1 MQMEETHR
9 PQEHEQRRATT
20 GSRRDPRGSFEDCR
34 CARRNRTF
42 LPLRQQQAFQSDP
55 RRNKKSRINTTSLAV
70 LVLHYHAPEAAAQ
83 PPLCPRLS
91 SRSAYQHVSIEWKE
105 RIACFLHTKFS
116 LALLLTSMCG
126 STFLSFVQTNNG
138 WSDPRR
144 GVNDVLVSRHAQSS
158 FYYLAAFI

>member
-1 MQMEETHR
+1 MEETHR

-70 LVLHYHAPEAAAQ
+70 LVLHYHALEAAAQ

-105 RIACFLHTKFS
+105 RIACFLHTNFH
-116 LALLLTSMCG
+116 LHF
-126 STFLSFVQTNNG
+126 FLRQCVAQLFCRLFKQTMAG
-138 WSDPRR
+138 RTR
-144 GVNDVLVSRHAQSS
+144 GEG
-158 FYYLAAFI
+158 